1 MAKSRKALLVID
13 VQNGLFNV
21 AHHDVAHESE
31 MICNINSLIRKAH
44 KAKAPVYFI
53 QHHNDSFL
61 KRPTKDAS

>member
-31 MICNINSLIRKAH
+31 MICNIST
-44 KAKAPVYFI
+44 V
-53 QHHNDSFL
+53 
-61 KRPTKDAS
+61 